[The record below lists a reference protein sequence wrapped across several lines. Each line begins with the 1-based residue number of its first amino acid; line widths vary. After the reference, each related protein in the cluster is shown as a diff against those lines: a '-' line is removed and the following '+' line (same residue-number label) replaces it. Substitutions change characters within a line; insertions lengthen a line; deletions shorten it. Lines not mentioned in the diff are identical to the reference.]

1 MGFFKNLLKRYS
13 EPLKFK
19 LPESGPTLTAVSG
32 GMGATELLIRLEIV
46 LDDIKSK
53 KPIIDHAYELAG
65 FSHNLQSRL
74 LSDLGDIAGISYEHG
89 YEFLTVS
96 AAAISNMEQTQY
108 DKWIYDIESLLNDGY
123 DEKASEL
130 ISKHPSHIEAP
141 HIVNLNTITEKL
153 EKLIYSI
160 YEKDIPILVANEA
173 ANESSNLS
181 INTVAYTD
189 GYQIH
194 LPAKISLF
202 DNYADNFKLYKIQTF
217 HLLQQ
222 IHSINPKIIN
232 KLEDG
237 IKQYGKS
244 YLKLFASIETLRAD
258 NIIKNSFPGVWRDIE
273 YLNYKTDTP
282 HLLGTF
288 SGDELNTIDDS
299 LRLTTKYI
307 NNPPSLPELIYQPV
321 FMPEIISE
329 ATRDGKTSPLN
340 EKADENPTED
350 NNNSRIE
357 LKQEIKPTDQA
368 FPDDQDEDLYS
379 DDQYDTEVETSGL
392 EDVSHTN
399 EKLEK
404 IKEKNKFYY
413 KEWDTS
419 LQKYRK
425 NWCQVEEIYLDD
437 HIENNQIEASSHL
450 KHIESRIKKTLD
462 LLVNE
467 QKSMRFQ
474 SDGDDID
481 IDAWVAARSNRNKN
495 TDDYQNLYIRNNK
508 STRNVAIM
516 FAVDISGSTRGWKNT
531 AIKESTSILCK
542 TLARL
547 DDQYAVYAFS
557 GSGRNN
563 CQVYPIKSFTES
575 NNKKVQARIFSM
587 QPQQYT
593 RMGTAIR
600 HLGTLL
606 SKTPA
611 KTRILFVLTDGRPD
625 DIDSYRGPYA
635 IEDTR
640 RALNEAKALQLNPF
654 VLTFDKDGM
663 DYLPHMLGSNRY
675 QLISDVSQLPV
686 QISTIYKHLTS

>member
-1 MGFFKNLLKRYS
+1 MGFFKNLLKRYR

-32 GMGATELLIRLEIV
+32 GMGTTELLIRLEMV
-46 LDDIKSK
+46 LNDIKSK

-74 LSDLGDIAGISYEHG
+74 LSDLSDISETSYEHG

-96 AAAISNMEQTQY
+96 AAAISSMEQTQY
-108 DKWIYDIESLLNDGY
+108 DKWVYDIKSLLADGY
-123 DEKASEL
+123 DDKASEL
-130 ISKHPSHIEAP
+130 ISKHPSYIEAP
-141 HIVNLNTITEKL
+141 HIVNLNTISEKL

-160 YEKDIPILVANEA
+160 YEKDIPILVANEVA
-173 ANESSNLS
+173 KQSSELS
-181 INTVAYTD
+181 TINTAYTD
-189 GYQIH
+189 GFQIY
-194 LPAKISLF
+194 LPAKISYF
-202 DNYADNFKLYKIQTF
+202 DNYEDNFKLFKIQMF
-217 HLLQQ
+217 HLLEQ
-222 IHSINPKIIN
+222 IQSINPNIIN
-232 KLEDG
+232 ALGDG
-237 IKQYGKS
+237 IKNHGKH
-244 YLKLFASIETLRAD
+244 YLKLFGDIETLRVDQTIKD
-258 NIIKNSFPGVWRDIE
+258 NFPGVWRDIDAI
-273 YLNYKTDTP
+273 NNKTDTP
-282 HLLGTF
+282 HLIGTF
-288 SGDELNTIDDS
+288 SNDALNTIEDS

-307 NNPPSLPELIYQPV
+307 NNPPALPELIYQPV
-321 FMPEIISE
+321 FIPELTRE
-329 ATRDGKTSPLN
+329 AMKDGKASPLN
-340 EKADENPTED
+340 EEKDENAIEEAIAD
-350 NNNSRIE
+350 INNTNNEFR
-357 LKQEIKPTDQA
+357 QETNLTDQMLY
-368 FPDDQDEDLYS
+368 DDDEQVKEQDS
-379 DDQYDTEVETSGL
+379 DKQQNI
-392 EDVSHTN
+392 EDVSSAN
-399 EKLEK
+399 QELEK
-404 IKEKNKFYY
+404 PKAINKFYY

-419 LQKYRK
+419 LKKYRK
-425 NWCQVEEIYLDD
+425 DWCQVEEVVSDNL
-437 HIENNQIEASSHL
+437 IENKQIETSPHL

-481 IDAWVAARSNRNKN
+481 IDAWVDARSNRSKN
-495 TDDYQNLYIRNNK
+495 ADDYQNLYIRNNK

-531 AIKESTSILCK
+531 AIKESTSVLCK

-547 DDQYAVYAFS
+547 EDQYAVYAFS

-563 CQVYPIKSFTES
+563 CQIYPIKSFTES
-575 NNKKVQARIFSM
+575 NNNKIQSRIFSM

-593 RMGTAIR
+593 RMGAAIR
-600 HLGTLL
+600 HLGTVL
-606 SKTPA
+606 SKTSA
-611 KTRILFVLTDGRPD
+611 KTRILFVLTDGKPD
-625 DIDSYRGPYA
+625 DVDSYRGQYA

-654 VLTFDKDGM
+654 VLTFDKEGM